1 MKRLLAIAKLL
12 LANTLAG
19 AVALWVLAV
28 IAVLVLPSS
37 CTSRRPPDAEL
48 LQRHLGLESTNG
60 FARIEINYQPAR
72 EWTAR
77 FYLEAPAARIEQLLA
92 EGHFIHNGN
101 RQANETIRWVAFP
114 AAPALPPVTAA
125 RFYFKAPKNSATSY
139 RAVVGTNGMQLWL
152 RVDRL

>member
-1 MKRLLAIAKLL
+1 MKRALTIAKLL
-12 LANTLAG
+12 LATLVG

-37 CTSRRPPDAEL
+37 CTSLRPPDAEL
-48 LQRHLGLESTNG
+48 LRRHLGLESTNG

-92 EGHFIHNGN
+92 EGHFIQNGN
-101 RQANETIRWVAFP
+101 RQTSETIRLVAFP
-114 AAPALPPVTAA
+114 AAPPPPPVTVA
-125 RFYFKAPKNSATSY
+125 RFYFKAPKNGATSY
-139 RAVVGTNGMQLWL
+139 RAVVGTNGMQLWI
-152 RVDRL
+152 RVQRG